1 MIESKKPLVG
11 HNSIFD
17 ALHLFHKFV
26 RQLPKT
32 LSDFKTSFH
41 EAFPLYIY
49 LFIYLFIYFNCILNS
64 LILFHGNKKLIDI
77 LIIQFRYYDT
87 KFLSEVI

>member
-26 RQLPKT
+26 GQLPKT
-32 LSDFKTSFH
+32 LLDFKTSFH
-41 EAFPLYIY
+41 EAFPLY
-49 LFIYLFIYFNCILNS
+49 LFIYLF
-64 LILFHGNKKLIDI
+64 
-77 LIIQFRYYDT
+77 
-87 KFLSEVI
+87 